1 LTVSETIA
9 AALRLLSRQSRSEQ
23 DLATRLLR
31 KGFAPADVDAALLRC
46 RQLGYLDDERFALE
60 RSRRLLREGK
70 AVGWRL
76 QADLR
81 QRGIPEQLAHSAAEA
96 AGRELS
102 PREILATLLT
112 RRFPAF
118 DYQRATDKEKRRVLD
133 YLLRRGFSLGSI
145 LSYFQNREDD
155 CCHHDD
161 R

>member
-1 LTVSETIA
+1 MTAREAMA
-9 AALRLLSRQSRSEQ
+9 AALRLLARQSRSEH
-23 DLATRLLR
+23 DLSTRLLG
-31 KGFAPADVDAALLRC
+31 KGFAPAEVTATLERC

-76 QADLR
+76 QANLR
-81 QRGIPEQLAHSAAEA
+81 QRGIPDELARSAVEA
-96 AGRELS
+96 AGREL
-102 PREILATLLT
+102 PARELLATVVT
-112 RRFPAF
+112 RRFPDF
-118 DYQRATDKEKRRVLD
+118 SYQQAPDREKRRVLD
-133 YLLRRGFSLGSI
+133 YLLRRGFSRGLI